1 MNRNVLSI
9 IALAAAGLIGCG
21 SSQTTPQVPEAP
33 AEAPEAPA
41 AEAEDAVAKRTA
53 EKIRAA
59 VASPERPENERARDK
74 YRHPVET
81 LEFFGLRDDMAVL
94 ELWPGGGWYTA
105 ILAPVLADNGKLI
118 VTSYDPNGPED
129 KPVTRYGRMF
139 AERLQKE
146 GDRFSKV
153 QVVIVDPPEKL
164 NLGEDNSVDMAL
176 TFRNVHGWVSQGT
189 AEAILKEVHRV
200 LKPGGILGVVDH
212 RANPGTDPET
222 WKKTGYITEEEVI
235 RLAEGAG
242 FELVEKSEIN
252 ANPNDTKDHPEGV
265 WTLPPTLRLGD
276 KDREKYEA
284 IGESDRMTLKFRKK

>member
-105 ILAPVLADNGKLI
+105 ILAPVLAENGKLV
-118 VTSYDPNGPED
+118 VTNYDPNGPED